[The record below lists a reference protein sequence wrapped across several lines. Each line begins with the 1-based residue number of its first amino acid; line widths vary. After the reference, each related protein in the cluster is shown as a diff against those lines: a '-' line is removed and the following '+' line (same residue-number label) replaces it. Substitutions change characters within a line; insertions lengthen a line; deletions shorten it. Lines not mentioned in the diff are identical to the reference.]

1 MSTEGRLA
9 GKVAVITGAASGIG
23 RSTTEL
29 FVREGARVHAVDRDG
44 DVLEAALAPLGDVVT
59 PHVADVA
66 SPENMAALAAT
77 VLGEHGTIDIVFA
90 NAGVEGVGTAAE
102 LSEDA
107 WRRVI
112 DVNLMGVWLTSKY
125 FLAEMVSRG
134 VGSIVHTASIGGQV
148 GVQGILPYA
157 AAKGGVIAMT
167 RQMAADYSP
176 RGIRVNAVC
185 PGTVVTPL
193 VERNWLQKGQD
204 PAAQMDRLA
213 SRHPLGRSGR
223 VEDIAAAVLYLAS
236 DESSWVTGQTLT
248 VDGGFTA
255 V

>member
-1 MSTEGRLA
+1 VSAEGRLA

-23 RSTTEL
+23 RSTAEL
-29 FVREGARVHAVDRDG
+29 FVREGAHVHAVDRAG
-44 DVLEAALAPLGDVVT
+44 DLLADVLAPLGPSAT
-59 PHVADVA
+59 GHVADVA
-66 SPENMAALAAT
+66 SSDGMAGLARE
-77 VLGEHGTIDIVFA
+77 VLAEHPVVDIVFA
-90 NAGVEGVGTAAE
+90 NAGIEGVGSAADLTE
-102 LSEDA
+102 ET

-112 DVNLMGVWLTSKY
+112 DVNLMGVWLSSKY
-125 FLAEMVSRG
+125 FLDGMVSRG
-134 VGSIVHTASIGGQV
+134 SGSIVHTASIGGLV

-167 RQMAADYSP
+167 RQMAVDYSP

-193 VERNWLQKGQD
+193 VERNWQQKGQD
-204 PAAQMDRLA
+204 VDEQMARLA
-213 SRHPLGRSGR
+213 ARHPLGRGGT

-236 DESSWVTGQTLT
+236 DEASWVTGQTLT
-248 VDGGFTA
+248 VDGGYTA